1 MRLKLISFV
10 GLVVSAVMSMGA
22 NALIISTLNS
32 PANFLI
38 SQDVGNGVVLSA
50 SGSVTITGGF
60 NSTSLVLHVVLN
72 NTSTHNGTP
81 YTPLDNVRLTGWGFG
96 VDPDATAVTFSDAP
110 DGGLIDAVMDNLP
123 SLAAI
128 EVCAWG
134 GNNCSGG
141 ANGGIQAG
149 NSDTFDLILAGN
161 WGTSVTFDPLGV
173 RFQTPVTSY
182 DFTCSGT
189 CTGRVGPSAV
199 PEPQTL
205 MLLGLGL
212 LALAAV
218 GRRQQLKYR
227 S

>member
-1 MRLKLISFV
+1 
-10 GLVVSAVMSMGA
+10 
-22 NALIISTLNS
+22 
-32 PANFLI
+32 
-38 SQDVGNGVVLSA
+38 
-50 SGSVTITGGF
+50 
-60 NSTSLVLHVVLN
+60 
-72 NTSTHNGTP
+72 
-81 YTPLDNVRLTGWGFG
+81 
-96 VDPDATAVTFSDAP
+96 VTFSDAP
-110 DGGLIDAVMDNLP
+110 DGGIIDATMDNLP
-123 SLAAI
+123 GLAAI

-149 NSDTFDLILAGN
+149 NSDTFDLILTGN

-189 CTGRVGPSAV
+189 CAGGFGPSAI

-212 LALAAV
+212 IALAAV
-218 GRRQQLKYR
+218 GRRREPKKR